1 MDESRVRES
10 ETAEWHRLQ
19 GDALRPGSG
28 AETRRRDQGDGG
40 TGLKSLEADVALVVL
55 CPWQDTDFH
64 RTIRDRTDTSQ
75 IFSDLLRFKY
85 PNDNIVM
92 VAGQYREAP

>member
-1 MDESRVRES
+1 M
-10 ETAEWHRLQ
+10 
-19 GDALRPGSG
+19 
-28 AETRRRDQGDGG
+28 DQGDGG
-40 TGLKSLEADVALVVL
+40 TDLKSLEADVVL

-64 RTIRDRTDTSQ
+64 QTIRDRTDTSQ
-75 IFSDLLRFKY
+75 IFSDLPRSLRFKY

>member
-1 MDESRVRES
+1 M
-10 ETAEWHRLQ
+10 
-19 GDALRPGSG
+19 
-28 AETRRRDQGDGG
+28 DQGDGG
-40 TGLKSLEADVALVVL
+40 TDLKSLEADVVLVARL
-55 CPWQDTDFH
+55 QAFL
-64 RTIRDRTDTSQ
+64 RSSQ